1 MFTWQLA
8 RLELVYIIQQTYV
21 IGHALYK
28 YGCIAHIL
36 HVGWT
41 AQSSHFHQQS
51 WRWTKD
57 HFCKK
62 SLRLEHLYWRYSKEY
77 KDSFFLNWT
86 LWILS
91 TTITFDNIVTL
102 SSCHV
107 SSLSRSCR
115 VSIIACTVACVV
127 CCAMGIEWC
136 GAVWEAEADSQ
147 RRWLWEIMIYAWA
160 ESHRL
165 SFVVPVWTCLIK
177 ADRTQ
182 KKTASTQCKMIKYVK
197 IFKWNNV
204 FSTHI
209 IIIVNQWIFV
219 YFRHGKTQ
227 ANRI

>member
-182 KKTASTQCKMIKYVK
+182 KKQLVHNVK
-197 IFKWNNV
+197 W
-204 FSTHI
+204 
-209 IIIVNQWIFV
+209 
-219 YFRHGKTQ
+219 
-227 ANRI
+227 